1 MGSRSQRGSYSG
13 FGLSVL
19 GIPGGGAAGKG
30 NLPDEST
37 GEPEASDQMMGTMFW
52 EEGHPGKPG
61 PYLKVRWGLF
71 HFLPV
76 RA

>member
-1 MGSRSQRGSYSG
+1 MGLDCLYWA
-13 FGLSVL
+13 
-19 GIPGGGAAGKG
+19 PWGGGAAEKG

-37 GEPEASDQMMGTMFW
+37 GKPEASDQVMGKC
-52 EEGHPGKPG
+52 PGRNATLGSWG